1 MIVFE
6 RGTQADPGSSRA
18 AAGGADVLIGRKT
31 GRGQTLYLN
40 LTPMAYAYFPYRAGS
55 MGAAW
60 RDLLGTTLQA
70 AGLRPRVEIFGGAE
84 KEPWMES
91 LLWRRAQRYCLAVL
105 KNAFEAGDVSDSPR
119 MIEQE
124 PKEITIR
131 LRLPARAV
139 RNLRTQKLLGNVSS
153 FTDQFTPWEANLYE
167 FALPK

>member
-1 MIVFE
+1 
-6 RGTQADPGSSRA
+6 
-18 AAGGADVLIGRKT
+18 
-31 GRGQTLYLN
+31 
-40 LTPMAYAYFPYRAGS
+40 
-55 MGAAW
+55 
-60 RDLLGTTLQA
+60 
-70 AGLRPRVEIFGGAE
+70 
-84 KEPWMES
+84 MES

-119 MIEQE
+119 VIEQE

-153 FTDQFTPWEANLYE
+153 FTDRFTPWEANLYE